1 MPSGL
6 PMHATRC
13 KNKPTELDRCVNT
26 RGVFYLQQATFE
38 HVQQQQFARVPH
50 RWLVESARK
59 LVD

>member
-1 MPSGL
+1 
-6 PMHATRC
+6 MHATRC